1 MAALGDI
8 KKRIQ
13 SVKNTQQITRAMKLV
28 AAAKMRRAQE
38 NALSARP
45 YAEKMREVLSSLSA
59 RTEESSHP
67 FFTKREETNILIL
80 LCSSD
85 KGLCGPFNAN
95 LFRAAS
101 ELIRENEGKGIF
113 MAAVGGKGVDFFKSR
128 NVEIQNSYL
137 DYSKKIGYALA
148 SEIGHDAVENFTR
161 EKVDKVYLIYNRF
174 VSVLKQDVMT
184 STLLPVEQPVKT
196 EQFLQGDE
204 SMSVD
209 TQTEYLYEP
218 SAEAMLSDI
227 LKKNIEVQIYQAL
240 LESWASE
247 NGARMAAMDSATNNA
262 QDVIARL
269 TLQYNRARQAAI
281 TTELIEILSGADA
294 LKA

>member
-38 NALSARP
+38 NVLSARP
-45 YAEKMREVLSSLSA
+45 YAEKMQEVLFSLTTRA
-59 RTEESSHP
+59 DESSSP
-67 FFTKREETNILIL
+67 LFAKRKEASILVI

-85 KGLCGPFNAN
+85 RGLCGPFNAN
-95 LFRAAS
+95 IFRAATD
-101 ELIRENEGKGIF
+101 LIRENEGKGIF
-113 MAAVGGKGVDFFKSR
+113 MTSIGGKGVAFFKGK
-128 NVEIQNSYL
+128 NVEMQKSYL
-137 DYSKKIGYALA
+137 DYFKKIGYPLA
-148 SEIGHDAVENFTR
+148 AEIGHDAVETFTR
-161 EKVDKVYLIYNRF
+161 EKVDRVYLIYNRF
-174 VSVLKQDVMT
+174 VSVLKQDVVT
-184 STLLPVEQPVKT
+184 ATLLPVEAPVKT
-196 EQFLQGDE
+196 EQ
-204 SMSVD
+204 D
-209 TQTEYLYEP
+209 TPMDAQTEYLYEP
-218 SAEAMLSDI
+218 SAEAILSDI

-247 NGARMAAMDSATNNA
+247 NGSRMAAMDSATSNA
-262 QDVIARL
+262 RDMIARL

>member
-1 MAALGDI
+1 MAALRDI

-38 NALSARP
+38 NVLSARP
-45 YAEKMREVLSSLSA
+45 YAEKMQEVLSSLTA
-59 RTEESSHP
+59 RAEESSHP
-67 FFTKREETNILIL
+67 LFTMREEKNILIL

-85 KGLCGPFNAN
+85 RGLCGPFNAN
-95 LFRAAS
+95 IFRAAT

-113 MAAVGGKGVDFFKSR
+113 MSAIGGKGVDFFKSK
-128 NVEIQNSYL
+128 NVEMQKSYL
-137 DYSKKIGYALA
+137 DYSRKIGYPLA
-148 SEIGHDAVENFTR
+148 SEIGHDAVEIFTR

-174 VSVLKQDVMT
+174 VSVLKQDVIT
-184 STLLPVEQPVKT
+184 STLLPVEPPAKT
-196 EQFLQGDE
+196 EDDKDHE
-204 SMSVD
+204 DAPM
-209 TQTEYLYEP
+209 EYLYEP
-218 SAEAMLSDI
+218 SAEAILADI

-247 NGARMAAMDSATNNA
+247 NGARMAAMDSATSNA
-262 QDVIARL
+262 QDMIARL
-269 TLQYNRARQAAI
+269 TLRYNRARQAAI